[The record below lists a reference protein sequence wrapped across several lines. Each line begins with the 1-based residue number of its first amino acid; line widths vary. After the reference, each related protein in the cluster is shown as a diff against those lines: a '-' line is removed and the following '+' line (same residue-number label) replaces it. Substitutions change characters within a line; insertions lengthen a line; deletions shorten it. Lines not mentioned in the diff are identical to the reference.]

1 MKAEVLRKKS
11 GDELQTELN
20 ILLKEQFSL
29 RIQKGLQE
37 SIKPHLIKNAR
48 RNIAR
53 VKTILNQK
61 AHENE

>member
-1 MKAEVLRKKS
+1 MKAAELRKKS
-11 GDELQTELN
+11 KDELQTELGS
-20 ILLKEQFSL
+20 LLKEQFSL

-61 AHENE
+61 VLENE